1 MVSKKKLKE
10 QTMSNTVYLFS
21 AFSITWAILYIYI
34 FRMVREQ
41 HVLKIKVDKIE
52 EILEKDI
59 SGM

>member
-1 MVSKKKLKE
+1 
-10 QTMSNTVYLFS
+10 MSNTVYLFS
-21 AFSITWAILYIYI
+21 AFSITWAILFIYI

>member
-1 MVSKKKLKE
+1 
-10 QTMSNTVYLFS
+10 MSNTVYLFS
-21 AFSITWAILYIYI
+21 AFSITWAILFIYI
-34 FRMVREQ
+34 FRMVKEQ